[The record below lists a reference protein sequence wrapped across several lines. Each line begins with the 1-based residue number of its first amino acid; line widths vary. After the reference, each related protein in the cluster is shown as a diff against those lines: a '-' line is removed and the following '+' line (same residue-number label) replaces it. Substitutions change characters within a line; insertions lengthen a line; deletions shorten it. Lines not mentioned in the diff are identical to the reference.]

1 MTNIKT
7 ALVLGA
13 STKPERYSNKA
24 IVMLRDHGYP
34 VKAIARRD
42 GSVRDVDFDTTFVE
56 YQDIDTITMYLGEK
70 NQQDYEDYILSLKP
84 NRIIFNPGAENADL
98 YNRAR
103 EQGIEVTNAC
113 TLVMLSTGQ
122 Y

>member
-1 MTNIKT
+1 MTNLKT

-13 STKPERYSNKA
+13 SIKPERYANKA
-24 IVMLRDHGYP
+24 IIMLRDHGYP

-42 GSVRDVDFDTTFVE
+42 GTVRDVNFDTTLVE
-56 YQDIDTITMYLGEK
+56 YENIDTITMYLGEK
-70 NQQDYEDYILSLKP
+70 NQQEYEDYILSLKP
-84 NRIIFNPGAENADL
+84 NRIIFNPGAENAEL
-98 YNRAR
+98 YKRAKDH
-103 EQGIEVTNAC
+103 GIEVVNAC

>member
-1 MTNIKT
+1 MTNLKT

-13 STKPERYSNKA
+13 SVKPERYANKA
-24 IVMLRDHGYP
+24 IIMLRDHGYP

-42 GSVRDVDFDTTFVE
+42 GTVRDVNFDTTLVE
-56 YQDIDTITMYLGEK
+56 YESIDTITMYLGEK
-70 NQQDYEDYILSLKP
+70 NQQEYEDYILSLKP
-84 NRIIFNPGAENADL
+84 NRIIFNPGAENAEL
-98 YNRAR
+98 YKRAKDH
-103 EQGIEVTNAC
+103 GIEVVNAC

>member
-1 MTNIKT
+1 MTNLKT

-13 STKPERYSNKA
+13 SIKPERYANKA
-24 IVMLRDHGYP
+24 IIMLRDHGYP

-42 GSVRDVDFDTTFVE
+42 GTVRDVNFDTTLVE
-56 YQDIDTITMYLGEK
+56 YESIDTITMYLGEK
-70 NQQDYEDYILSLKP
+70 NQQEYEDYILSLKP
-84 NRIIFNPGAENADL
+84 NRIIFNPGAENAEL
-98 YNRAR
+98 YKRAKDH
-103 EQGIEVTNAC
+103 GIEVVNAC